1 MAMDLSKSYEYFQPE
16 KVEARINIVGCGSV
30 GATLAENLV
39 RLGITNLALWDMD
52 VVNPHNLANQI
63 FRQQD
68 IGRPKVEALA
78 DILFEINPEIK
89 DYLKLYGKGWS
100 GQQLS
105 GYVFLCVDNIELRR
119 QIVEKHFDNPYVKA
133 MLDFRTLLESAQ
145 HYAADWSDYKMKKD
159 LLNSMNF
166 SHEEASEETPVSA
179 CGVTLGVAPTG
190 QGTEKTDYLGCVQL
204 YVGCFLISN
213 EKRKEGGA
221 LWILPSNALRSAHGS
236 SLVLTESTMMNR
248 TPLFG

>member
-16 KVEARINIVGCGSV
+16 KVDARINIVGCGSV

-89 DYLKLYGKGWS
+89 DDLKLYGKGWS

-179 CGVTLGVAPTG
+179 CGVTLGVAPTVRAIC
-190 QGTEKTDYLGCVQL
+190 TLGVANFVNFIRGKGL
-204 YVGCFLISN
+204 KKLI
-213 EKRKEGGA
+213 
-221 LWILPSNALRSAHGS
+221 ILDAFNFMLDA
-236 SLVLTESTMMNR
+236 
-248 TPLFG
+248 F

>member
-89 DYLKLYGKGWS
+89 DDLKLYDKGWS

-179 CGVTLGVAPTG
+179 CGVTLGVAPTVRAICA
-190 QGTEKTDYLGCVQL
+190 LGVANFVNFIRGKGL
-204 YVGCFLISN
+204 KKLI
-213 EKRKEGGA
+213 
-221 LWILPSNALRSAHGS
+221 ILDAFNFMLDA
-236 SLVLTESTMMNR
+236 
-248 TPLFG
+248 F